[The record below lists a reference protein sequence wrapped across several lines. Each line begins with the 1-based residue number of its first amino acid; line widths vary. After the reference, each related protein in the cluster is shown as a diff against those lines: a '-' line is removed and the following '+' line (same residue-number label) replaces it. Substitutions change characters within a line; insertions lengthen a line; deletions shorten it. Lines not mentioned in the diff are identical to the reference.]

1 LTDDLRRD
9 RSQIPPLGVNT
20 AVDFLEVS
28 DGELLAASR
37 SNPDAFA
44 AFYDRYEGSVV
55 GYFAR
60 RTGDPEVAADLTA
73 EVFAA
78 ALGASHRYRPET
90 PSAAG
95 WLFAIAHNKLLK
107 SLRRGRVEADARR
120 RLGIR
125 DPIELAAE
133 ELERVESAASGTGWV
148 IELLDRLPPLQ
159 RDAVR
164 ARIVDER
171 SYPDIAGELQ
181 TSELVVRQ
189 RVSRGLSKLR
199 AELEEQP

>member
-1 LTDDLRRD
+1 MDPAR
-9 RSQIPPLGVNT
+9 RSQIPPRGVNPL
-20 AVDFLEVS
+20 VDYLEAS
-28 DGELLAASR
+28 DGELLAASG
-37 SNPDAFA
+37 SSPDAFA
-44 AFYDRYEGSVV
+44 AFYDRYEASVV

-60 RTGDPEVAADLTA
+60 RTGDPELAADLAA

-95 WLFAIAHNKLLK
+95 WLFTIAHNKLLK

-120 RLGIR
+120 RLGIHE
-125 DPIELAAE
+125 PIELAAG
-133 ELERVESAASGTGWV
+133 ELERVESTAGANGWV
-148 IELLDRLPPLQ
+148 VELLDRLPPLQ
-159 RDAVR
+159 RDAIR

-181 TSELVVRQ
+181 TSELVVRK
-189 RVSRGLSKLR
+189 RVSRGLSRLR
-199 AELEEQP
+199 AEMEEQS